1 MLKKLQQLIEH
12 IILTFQK
19 VRYHPPKKSLNQAFS
34 ANISGKT
41 KSGGREQLFPHK
53 LSTLSLRMKSVSP
66 KVKNESCQ

>member
-1 MLKKLQQLIEH
+1 MFKKLQLLIEH

-41 KSGGREQLFPHK
+41 KSGERKKLFPHK
-53 LSTLSLRMKSVSP
+53 LSTLNLRMKSVSP
-66 KVKNESCQ
+66 KVKNKFCQ